1 MHAMHEKKTQK
12 RNKQNAY
19 HVQKTQ
25 QTGASVA
32 KKVREICSDKTD
44 MMYFMRENVAWTDRD
59 WGVDRI

>member
-1 MHAMHEKKTQK
+1 MHAMHEKNPQK

-32 KKVREICSDKTD
+32 KKVREICSDKAD
-44 MMYFMRENVAWTDRD
+44 MMYFMRENVT
-59 WGVDRI
+59 